1 MIFKCDYYLSVG
13 YHLDVYAIWAHS
25 SGRKVIAMK
34 YGEMKDYTGIITI
47 PYQLGT
53 IQICPD
59 LLQDHSHCGS
69 CSGTGSGSGN
79 GSGRSEE
86 SKCLIYGS
94 HVAQNVPII
103 ENDGLIKIFD
113 SLLK

>member
-25 SGRKVIAMK
+25 RGRKVIAMK
-34 YGEMKDYTGIITI
+34 YGEMRDYTGIIAI

-69 CSGTGSGSGN
+69 CSGNDSGGK
-79 GSGRSEE
+79 E
-86 SKCLIYGS
+86 SKPKCLIYGS
-94 HVAQNVPII
+94 QVAQNVPII